1 MSHDLTEILG
11 DEGPLARAVP
21 DFRARSEQQRMAARV
36 SHALEAR
43 GWLVAEAGTGIG
55 KTFAYL
61 VPALLSGR
69 RVIISTGTRTL
80 QDQLFHRDL
89 PLLARALGRGATVAL
104 LKGRAN
110 YLCLDRWKRLP
121 AELPLERGA
130 QGLAARVATWAQATT
145 QGDLAELSDLPDG
158 HPLRERI
165 TSTRDSCT
173 GSRCAEFARCHVFAA
188 RRRANDADI
197 VVVNHHLLLADL
209 ALKEEGYGDIL
220 PSADAVILDE
230 AHQLPELAGQ
240 FFGTSFQSRKVD
252 QRLADLPVL
261 LLEGGFDTKRLA
273 AVDAELRASL
283 AGSIRAAVAAA
294 GNGRVA
300 WDDELPAM
308 DAAGRALVEKL
319 CVLADALQALQ
330 GGDGIVQTAIR
341 ASTLAGELDQIL
353 DSSSSEGARLLQASA
368 RGFGC
373 QVVPFN
379 VGKLL
384 RNVLTARP
392 MAWVFTSATLS
403 VAGDFSHY
411 IERMGLEDRSETLC
425 IDSPFDYASQALL
438 YVPRDLPDP
447 ADPGY
452 TAAVVTTAATLVE
465 VAGGGAFLLFTSHR
479 ALELAARTLRELWK
493 QRAGGSFHLLVQG
506 EAPREQLLREF
517 REHGDAVLLGT
528 ASFWEGVDVR
538 GSALRLVVIDKLP
551 FASPDDPVTRARARQ
566 VREEGG
572 NPFADFQLPEAALAL
587 KQGVG
592 RLIRSETDT
601 GVVAICDPRLYS
613 KGYGRKLLDSLPP
626 MRRTRALQDV
636 HEMLRRGNRTDAAR
650 YA

>member
-130 QGLAARVATWAQATT
+130 QGLAARVATWVQATT

-209 ALKEEGYGDIL
+209 ALKE
-220 PSADAVILDE
+220 
-230 AHQLPELAGQ
+230 
-240 FFGTSFQSRKVD
+240 
-252 QRLADLPVL
+252 
-261 LLEGGFDTKRLA
+261 
-273 AVDAELRASL
+273 
-283 AGSIRAAVAAA
+283 
-294 GNGRVA
+294 
-300 WDDELPAM
+300 
-308 DAAGRALVEKL
+308 
-319 CVLADALQALQ
+319 
-330 GGDGIVQTAIR
+330 
-341 ASTLAGELDQIL
+341 
-353 DSSSSEGARLLQASA
+353 
-368 RGFGC
+368 
-373 QVVPFN
+373 
-379 VGKLL
+379 
-384 RNVLTARP
+384 
-392 MAWVFTSATLS
+392 
-403 VAGDFSHY
+403 
-411 IERMGLEDRSETLC
+411 
-425 IDSPFDYASQALL
+425 
-438 YVPRDLPDP
+438 
-447 ADPGY
+447 
-452 TAAVVTTAATLVE
+452 
-465 VAGGGAFLLFTSHR
+465 
-479 ALELAARTLRELWK
+479 
-493 QRAGGSFHLLVQG
+493 
-506 EAPREQLLREF
+506 
-517 REHGDAVLLGT
+517 
-528 ASFWEGVDVR
+528 
-538 GSALRLVVIDKLP
+538 
-551 FASPDDPVTRARARQ
+551 
-566 VREEGG
+566 
-572 NPFADFQLPEAALAL
+572 
-587 KQGVG
+587 
-592 RLIRSETDT
+592 
-601 GVVAICDPRLYS
+601 
-613 KGYGRKLLDSLPP
+613 
-626 MRRTRALQDV
+626 
-636 HEMLRRGNRTDAAR
+636 
-650 YA
+650 